1 MWKQIAEYFGV
12 EYQGYAENNKSLEEL
27 MKGDEDKWQKIAD
40 KYELAEPKLDRLAS
54 PWHTDLDL
62 GRPIEVMTN
71 MSKNRKLGFKEYQDT
86 RESFF
91 RLFDELKEQK
101 IIPD

>member
-1 MWKQIAEYFGV
+1 
-12 EYQGYAENNKSLEEL
+12 
-27 MKGDEDKWQKIAD
+27 MKDDEAKWEKIAD
-40 KYELAEPKLDRLAS
+40 KYQLAESQLDRLSS

-62 GRPIEVMTN
+62 RRPIEVMTN
-71 MSKNRKLGFKEYQDT
+71 MAKSRKLGFKEYQDT

-101 IIPD
+101 IIPA